1 MNDKVKIKTPK
12 EVVEEGL
19 NRTKKLEI
27 EGQDAKSLVERTL
40 GVDENGVQITIG
52 KLAPHQGET
61 LAILKME
68 LTKMM

>member
-27 EGQDAKSLVERTL
+27 EGQDAKSYTPPPLIEKQIATRKVIIPWPLIILLLLLV
-40 GVDENGVQITIG
+40 IMIF
-52 KLAPHQGET
+52 
-61 LAILKME
+61 I
-68 LTKMM
+68 